1 MKPVTLR
8 NLPPHLAKIIRKKAD
23 ETGASINKA
32 VIRLLEEGVET
43 KKKSVLHHDLDELAG
58 SWTRQEAALF
68 EKALHQQRGIDKD
81 LWQ

>member
-8 NLPPHLAKIIRKKAD
+8 NLPPHLAKIIRKTAD
-23 ETGASINKA
+23 ATGTSINKA
-32 VIRLLEEGVET
+32 VIQLLEEGMET
-43 KKKSVLHHDLDELAG
+43 KKKGALHHDLDELAG

-68 EKALHQQRGIDKD
+68 EKALQQQRGIDKD